1 MLTRR
6 AFIAQLATSGA
17 TMAATAVPIPV
28 CVLRALSRAKVAV
41 VSIHMDQP
49 YLDRSG
55 RALPYLP
62 PAGLR
67 AGAPVADLNE
77 TEFRRRFVYL

>member
-6 AFIAQLATSGA
+6 EFVGELAAGA
-17 TMAATAVPIPV
+17 VMAALGTRISA
-28 CVLRALSRAKVAV
+28 LRPAAHAAV

-49 YLDRSG
+49 YIDRSG

-62 PAGLR
+62 PPGMCA
-67 AGAPVADLNE
+67 AAPVEHLSE
-77 TEFRRRFVYL
+77 TEFRSRFVYL

>member
-6 AFIAQLATSGA
+6 EFIAECAVAGA
-17 TMAATAVPIPV
+17 AMAVMPVSVFAAMPRARSAVI
-28 CVLRALSRAKVAV
+28 A
-41 VSIHMDQP
+41 IHMDQP
-49 YLDRSG
+49 YVDATG

-62 PAGLR
+62 PDGMRGGL
-67 AGAPVADLNE
+67 AVAHLSE